1 MIFFSYRLNETQKSL
16 VEGNEM
22 IDRLSRALSEVE
34 SEIGLLRRRNALLET
49 QREKDR
55 QQIVELQDAMNRM
68 RMVSIKSCVRVFLN
82 SPHIIHFNCMR
93 FK

>member
-68 RMVSIKSCVRVFLN
+68 RMVSIKSCVRF
-82 SPHIIHFNCMR
+82 F
-93 FK
+93 